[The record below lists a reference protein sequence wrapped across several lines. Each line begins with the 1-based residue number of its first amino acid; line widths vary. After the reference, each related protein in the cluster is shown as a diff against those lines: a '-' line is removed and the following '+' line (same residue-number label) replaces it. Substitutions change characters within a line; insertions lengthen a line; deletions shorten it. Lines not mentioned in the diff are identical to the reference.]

1 VTRSVRPRVPAES
14 HAGSDLTILGAID
27 ASGRYP
33 VSIAWSV
40 RNWCPVACKTFPS
53 ARRLAREARLL
64 AQLHHPNIVRF
75 LGTAKPHHLLTEFLE
90 GPLLGDLVRGHPRR
104 RLGVSDAMRVGVHLG
119 AALAHIHEQG
129 FVHLDVKP
137 WNAVVVRGRPVLIDL
152 GSARRPGRLDR
163 PVGTRPYMAPEQC
176 RAGRVSAA
184 TDIYGLGITIYE
196 TLTGTLPFP
205 RARRG
210 APLPQLVSVPVPAR
224 RRVPGIP
231 ATLDAL
237 LASCLA
243 ADPRDRPGLET
254 LLPALNGFIR
264 GGPSMWPASI
274 HPA

>member
-1 VTRSVRPRVPAES
+1 
-14 HAGSDLTILGAID
+14 
-27 ASGRYP
+27 
-33 VSIAWSV
+33 
-40 RNWCPVACKTFPS
+40 
-53 ARRLAREARLL
+53 
-64 AQLHHPNIVRF
+64 
-75 LGTAKPHHLLTEFLE
+75 HLLTEFLE

-210 APLPQLVSVPVPAR
+210 VPLPQLVSVPVPAR

-264 GGPSMWPASI
+264 GGPSMWPATI
-274 HPA
+274 HPAHTMPPRSARRRTRGQGLKRNPTPAHNPRKTTRPLGKTRIFRSRERLVDHPAH

>member
-1 VTRSVRPRVPAES
+1 EE
-14 HAGSDLTILGAID
+14 GF
-27 ASGRYP
+27 GRGG
-33 VSIAWSV
+33 VKAW
-40 RNWCPVACKTFPS
+40 K
-53 ARRLAREARLL
+53 
-64 AQLHHPNIVRF
+64 
-75 LGTAKPHHLLTEFLE
+75 G
-90 GPLLGDLVRGHPRR
+90 GGG
-104 RLGVSDAMRVGVHLG
+104 G
-119 AALAHIHEQG
+119 
-129 FVHLDVKP
+129 
-137 WNAVVVRGRPVLIDL
+137 GRPVVMEL
-152 GSARRPGRLDR
+152 GSGRRPGRLDR

-210 APLPQLVSVPVPAR
+210 VPLPQLVSAPVPAR
-224 RRVPGIP
+224 QRVPGIP
-231 ATLDAL
+231 ATLDTL

-264 GGPSMWPASI
+264 GGPRMWPAPI